1 MEKDGSYTTVDL
13 TVLDTEANIG
23 AELYEYPRIEKE
35 DWVLLLVLV
44 ILAVGHD
51 GAEWEHD
58 KHNEKGRDGDIRFS
72 KVGFYEFDV
81 VVTDHAG
88 LLVFG
93 LLLWKSLNGLG
104 FGVH

>member
-13 TVLDTEANIG
+13 TVLDTKADIG
-23 AELYEYPRIEKE
+23 AELNEYPGIERE
-35 DWVLLLVLV
+35 DGVLLLVLV

-51 GAEWEHD
+51 GTEREHD
-58 KHNEKGRDGDIRFS
+58 KHNDKGNDGDVRFS
-72 KVGFYEFDV
+72 KVGFNQFDV

-93 LLLWKSLNGLG
+93 LLL
-104 FGVH
+104 